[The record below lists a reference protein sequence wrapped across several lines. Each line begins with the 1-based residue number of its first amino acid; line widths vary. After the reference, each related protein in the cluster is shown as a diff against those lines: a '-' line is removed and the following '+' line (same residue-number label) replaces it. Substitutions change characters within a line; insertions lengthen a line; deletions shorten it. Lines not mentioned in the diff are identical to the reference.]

1 MIETTQTTDT
11 TTDIIKQP
19 LKIHALDPRRKSV
32 LILGNLLAAV
42 TLTTIAA
49 VLTMMGK
56 ASTTQVA
63 TLNIA
68 AVLAII
74 ITTYIIARLGVRIT
88 ELEFWIRR
96 MGDGDLEHS
105 IQPRGHDELTE
116 ITYDLEVLRE
126 RSLRSQELDLV
137 RELSEE
143 LQDKNAILENTL
155 VELRNTQDQMIS
167 RQKLAEIGEL
177 AAGIAH
183 EVRNPLN
190 IISNF
195 SATSSSLMEELV
207 ETIQEED
214 SNPEER
220 EKAVQEI
227 INDLTENMK
236 RISDNCD
243 RASRIIQDVTNMSRS
258 EPSQQRPIEINK
270 TLHDY
275 ALLAYQAA
283 RSQDQYFNINIV
295 EEMNPDVGEITCIPE
310 EIGRV
315 FINIASNACY
325 ATNQKR
331 INPETPADYKPT
343 MTLITRREGK
353 GVTATIR
360 DNGNGIPTDTIQRIF
375 NPFFTTKP
383 TNEGTG
389 LGLSLSHEIIRHHG
403 GTITVDSE
411 PGQYTEMKI
420 QLPDQSSETA
430 ETDDE
435 QPVSELRNTS
445 VSP

>member
-1 MIETTQTTDT
+1 MTGTTQTTDIT
-11 TTDIIKQP
+11 KQQ
-19 LKIHALDPRRKSV
+19 LKIHTLDPRRKSV
-32 LILGNLLAAV
+32 LILSTLLTAI
-42 TLTTIAA
+42 TLTTVAA
-49 VLTMMGK
+49 VMTLMEK

-63 TLNIA
+63 TLNVA
-68 AVLAII
+68 TALAII
-74 ITTYIIARLGVRIT
+74 VATYIIVRLGTRIT

-96 MGDGDLEHS
+96 MEADNLECPVP
-105 IQPRGHDELTE
+105 PRGHDELTE
-116 ITYDLEVLRE
+116 IIYALEVLRE

-143 LQDKNAILENTL
+143 LQDKNATLENTL

-167 RQKLAEIGEL
+167 KQKLAEIGEL

-183 EVRNPLN
+183 EIRNPLN

-195 SATSSSLMEELV
+195 SATSSSLVKELV

-214 SNPEER
+214 SNAEER
-220 EKAVQEI
+220 EKAAQEI
-227 INDLTENMK
+227 TQDLTENMK

-243 RASRIIQDVTNMSRS
+243 RAIRIIQNVTNISRS
-258 EPSQQRPIEINK
+258 EPSQQRPMEINK
-270 TLHDY
+270 MLHDY
-275 ALLAYQAA
+275 ALLAYQATRA
-283 RSQDQYFNINIV
+283 QDQFFNISIV

-331 INPETPADYKPT
+331 KNPETPADYQPT

-353 GVTATIR
+353 RVTATIR
-360 DNGNGIPTDTIQRIF
+360 DNGNGIPTDVMQRIF

-389 LGLSLSHEIIRHHG
+389 LGLSLSHEIISQHG
-403 GTITVDSE
+403 GNITVESE

-420 QLPDQSSETA
+420 QLPDRPSEPTT
-430 ETDDE
+430 TDDE
-435 QPVSELRNTS
+435 NPVSERMDAAA
-445 VSP
+445 SP

>member
-1 MIETTQTTDT
+1 MTGTTQTTET
-11 TTDIIKQP
+11 TTDITKQE
-19 LKIHALDPRRKSV
+19 LKIHTLDPRRKSV
-32 LILGNLLAAV
+32 LILGNLLTAI

-49 VLTMMGK
+49 VMAMMEK
-56 ASTTQVA
+56 ASTAQLA

-68 AVLAII
+68 TVLAII
-74 ITTYIIARLGVRIT
+74 VTTYIIVRLGKRIT

-96 MGDGDLEHS
+96 MGAGDLDHS
-105 IQPRGHDELTE
+105 VPPRGHDELTE

-143 LQDKNAILENTL
+143 LQDKNATLENTL

-167 RQKLAEIGEL
+167 KQKLAEIGEL

-207 ETIQEED
+207 ETIQEEGTK
-214 SNPEER
+214 PEER
-220 EKAVQEI
+220 ESAVQEI
-227 INDLTENMK
+227 TNDLTENMK
-236 RISDNCD
+236 RISDNCE

-258 EPSQQRPIEINK
+258 EPSQQRPMEINK
-270 TLHDY
+270 MLHDY

-283 RSQDQYFNINIV
+283 RAQDQSFNISIV

-331 INPETPADYKPT
+331 RNPETPADYQPT

-360 DNGNGIPTDTIQRIF
+360 DNGNGIPTDMMQRIF

-389 LGLSLSHEIIRHHG
+389 LGLSLSYEIIRHHG
-403 GTITVDSE
+403 GNITVESE

-420 QLPDQSSETA
+420 QLPDRPSEPTT
-430 ETDDE
+430 TDNE
-435 QPVSELRNTS
+435 QPLNELQEAS
-445 VSP
+445 ASP

>member
-1 MIETTQTTDT
+1 MTGTTQTTDT
-11 TTDIIKQP
+11 TKDIIKQP
-19 LKIHALDPRRKSV
+19 LKIHTLDPRRKSV
-32 LILGNLLAAV
+32 LILGNLLTAI
-42 TLTTIAA
+42 TLTTVAA
-49 VLTMMGK
+49 VMTLMEK
-56 ASTTQVA
+56 ASPTQVA
-63 TLNIA
+63 ILNA
-68 AVLAII
+68 ATVLTII
-74 ITTYIIARLGVRIT
+74 VTTYIIVRLGARTT
-88 ELEFWIRR
+88 ELKFWIRR
-96 MGDGDLEHS
+96 MGAGDLEHS
-105 IQPRGHDELTE
+105 VPPRGHDELTE

-137 RELSEE
+137 RELSKE
-143 LQDKNAILENTL
+143 LQDKDATLDNTL

-167 RQKLAEIGEL
+167 RQKLAEIGVHT
-177 AAGIAH
+177 AGIAH
-183 EVRNPLN
+183 EVINPLN

-214 SNPEER
+214 ISSEER
-220 EKAVQEI
+220 ETVVKEI
-227 INDLTENMK
+227 TKDLTENMK

-243 RASRIIQDVTNMSRS
+243 RASRIIQDMTNMSRS

-270 TLHDY
+270 MLHDY
-275 ALLAYQAA
+275 ALLAYQASRA
-283 RSQDQYFNINIV
+283 QDQFFNISIV

-331 INPETPADYKPT
+331 KNPETPADYQPT
-343 MTLITRREGK
+343 MTLITRREGE

-360 DNGNGIPTDTIQRIF
+360 DNGNGIPADTIQRIF
-375 NPFFTTKP
+375 QPFFTTKP

-403 GTITVDSE
+403 GTITVESE

-420 QLPDQSSETA
+420 QLPDPPSKPTP
-430 ETDDE
+430 TTNDE
-435 QPVSELRNTS
+435 NQRVN
-445 VSP
+445 

>member
-1 MIETTQTTDT
+1 MTGTTQTTDT
-11 TTDIIKQP
+11 TTGIIKQP

-49 VLTMMGK
+49 VLTMMEK

-68 AVLAII
+68 AVVAII
-74 ITTYIIARLGVRIT
+74 VTTYIIARLGVRIT

-143 LQDKNAILENTL
+143 LQDKNATLENTL

-167 RQKLAEIGEL
+167 KQKLAEIGEL

-195 SATSSSLMEELV
+195 SATSKSLMEELV

-214 SNPEER
+214 TSPEER
-220 EKAVQEI
+220 EKVVQEI
-227 INDLTENMK
+227 TNDLTENMK

-270 TLHDY
+270 ILHDY

-283 RSQDQYFNINIV
+283 RAQDPYFSINIV

-331 INPETPADYKPT
+331 INPETTADYKPA

-360 DNGNGIPTDTIQRIF
+360 DNGNGIPADIIERIF

-411 PGQYTEMKI
+411 AGQYTEMKI
-420 QLPDQSSETA
+420 QLPDQPSEKTA
-430 ETDDE
+430 TDDE
-435 QPVSELRNTS
+435 QPVSELRETTAG
-445 VSP
+445 P